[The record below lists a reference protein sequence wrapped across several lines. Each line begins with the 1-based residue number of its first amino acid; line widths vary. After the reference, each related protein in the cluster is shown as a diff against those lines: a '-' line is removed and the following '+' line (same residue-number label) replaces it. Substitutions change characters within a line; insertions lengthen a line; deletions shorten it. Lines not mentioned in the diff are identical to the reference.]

1 MAVNHDPILKKC
13 RALGISPAVLG
24 YNKSSNRNPS
34 NGGMKH
40 KMSEY
45 GIQLKEKQKLK
56 FIYGVLE
63 KQFYHYYE
71 IAAKK
76 PGVTGENLLEILETR
91 LDNVV
96 WRMGLAN
103 TRREA
108 RQLATHGHFTLN
120 GKKVNIPSILVKPG
134 DVIALKE
141 TSRSLDKFKA
151 LAETLDT
158 KSAPKWLEVNADA
171 LSAKV
176 VAMPAREDL
185 DFEINEQLVVE
196 LYSK

>member
-13 RALGISPAVLG
+13 RALDISPAVLG
-24 YNKSSNRNPS
+24 YNKSSNRNPG

-76 PGVTGENLLEILETR
+76 PGVTGEKLLEILETR

-96 WRMGLAN
+96 WRMGMAN

-108 RQLATHGHFTLN
+108 RQLATHGHFTVN
-120 GKKVNIPSILVKPG
+120 GKKVNIPSLLVKPG
-134 DVIALKE
+134 DVIAVKE
-141 TSRSLDKFKA
+141 SSRSLDKFKA
-151 LAETLDT
+151 LAEKLDT
-158 KSAPKWLEVNADA
+158 TSAPKWLEVNADA

-176 VAMPAREDL
+176 VSMPAREDL